1 MYSSLLVAVD
11 GSEHGRKA
19 LTLACHLARLDDATL
34 HILHVPEVLP
44 HEATLIWGI
53 GAVAIGDELKEMDA
67 AGKKVIAGAEAEA
80 RKLGAIHV
88 QTHIAGGEPARAIMQ
103 RAKILGVDV
112 IVMGCRGLG
121 DLAGLMMGSVSHKVS
136 HGAKCG
142 VITVR

>member
-11 GSEHGRKA
+11 GSEHSRKA
-19 LTLACHLARLDDATL
+19 LTLACHLARQDHATL

-80 RKLGAIHV
+80 RKLGASNI
-88 QTHIAGGEPARAIMQ
+88 QTHTARGEPARAIMQ
-103 RAKILGVDV
+103 QAKTLGVDV

-121 DLAGLMMGSVSHKVS
+121 DLAGLIMGSVSHKVN
-136 HGAKCG
+136 HGATCG

>member
-1 MYSSLLVAVD
+1 MYKSLLVAVD
-11 GSEHGRKA
+11 GSEHSKKA
-19 LTLACHLARLDDATL
+19 LTLACHLARQDDAVI

-53 GAVAIGDELKEMDA
+53 GAVAIGDELKEMSA

-80 RKLGAIHV
+80 RKLGATNV
-88 QTHIAGGEPARAIMQ
+88 QTHVARGEPARAIIQ
-103 RAKILGVDV
+103 ESKSLGVDV

-136 HGAKCG
+136 HSAKCG

>member
-11 GSEHGRKA
+11 GSEHSRKA
-19 LTLACHLARLDDATL
+19 LTLACHLARQDDATV

-67 AGKKVIAGAEAEA
+67 AGKKVLAGAEAEA
-80 RKLGAIHV
+80 RKLGVKHL
-88 QTHIAGGEPARAIMQ
+88 QTHTARGEPARAIMHE
-103 RAKILGVDV
+103 AKALDVDV

-121 DLAGLMMGSVSHKVS
+121 DLAGLMMGSVSHKVN
-136 HGAKCG
+136 HGAECG

>member
-1 MYSSLLVAVD
+1 MYKSLLVAVD
-11 GSEHGRKA
+11 GSEHSRKA
-19 LTLACHLARLDDATL
+19 LTLACHLARQDDAAV

-80 RKLGAIHV
+80 RKLGVTHV
-88 QTHIAGGEPARAIMQ
+88 QTHTARGEPARAIIQ
-103 RAKILGVDV
+103 QAKTLGVDV